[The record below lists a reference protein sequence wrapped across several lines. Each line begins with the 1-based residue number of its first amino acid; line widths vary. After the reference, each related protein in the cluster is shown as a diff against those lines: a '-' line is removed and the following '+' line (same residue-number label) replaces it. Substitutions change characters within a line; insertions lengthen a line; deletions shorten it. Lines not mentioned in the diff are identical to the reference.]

1 MLYLR
6 QTKEKEGGPVVHIN
20 VNRVY
25 GKMAEKRYT
34 NTSLSKFLGINRNTL
49 ASYFKEPQRM
59 PYDVMA
65 SVLCDSP
72 SEAVEIFFDH
82 NLRLT

>member
-1 MLYLR
+1 M
-6 QTKEKEGGPVVHIN
+6 VHIN

-65 SVLCDSP
+65 KMASVLCDSP

-82 NLRLT
+82 NLRSA